1 MSKRSVLPTNPTA
14 SQVREALGLPSNRRG
29 VLSQAEVAA
38 YNKGKRANKRYVPGN
53 SGKAAAANKAQRAAL
68 VEAGVAG
75 KRGPLGKAAKEYL
88 AQPKG

>member
-14 SQVREALGLPSNRRG
+14 AQVREALGLPAKRG
-29 VLSQAEVAA
+29 ALSRAEVAA
-38 YNKGKRANKRYVPGN
+38 YNKGKRAEKRYTPGN
-53 SGKAAAANKAQRAAL
+53 TRRASADRTAQRAAL

-75 KRGPLGKAAKEYL
+75 QRGPLSRKAQEYL